1 MKWVQIW
8 SLRRHGGGKP
18 VLDIVSREM
27 MMGTNSLIS
36 HLNGLMKDFLP
47 PWKTSGSQ
55 AENEKQ
61 TQSALETPL
70 ISLGNNA
77 TGDSGT
83 LRARRSLPDLRDQ
96 SLCVSDPEP
105 GVRGKR
111 ASPSL
116 QKCKRSWI
124 SSSSSFLLSGHEPN
138 LAHGPLKKAM
148 TATCGLAHI
157 PSTPNPRGL
166 FPSY

>member
-1 MKWVQIW
+1 
-8 SLRRHGGGKP
+8 
-18 VLDIVSREM
+18 M

-47 PWKTSGSQ
+47 QWKTSGSQ

-61 TQSALETPL
+61 TQSALKTPL

-77 TGDSGT
+77 TRDSGT
-83 LRARRSLPDLRDQ
+83 LRARRSLADLRDQ
-96 SLCVSDPEP
+96 SLRVSDPEP
-105 GVRGKR
+105 GIGGER
-111 ASPSL
+111 ASPTL
-116 QKCKRSWI
+116 QRRRLSRIC
-124 SSSSSFLLSGHEPN
+124 SSSGLLLGGHEPN

-148 TATCGLAHI
+148 TAPCRLAQK
-157 PSTPNPRGL
+157 PSTPNLRGL